1 MKVTTTDNLNQVF
14 KKQKTFL
21 GNLKVPVI
29 GLNMTAP
36 IGFDARHGEVDP
48 VDQAELQAKAA
59 AMIAEVTDDLANA
72 VQLALDK
79 ALRSTV
85 WAWEGGSRD
94 IVDTGELARSGE
106 VTASAKGISVTYSAP
121 YATLVHNGGYIYPY
135 GNKRARP
142 IYLLGRPWVS
152 AVLYGTGPVK
162 KFDFD
167 GWLSNRLA

>member
-1 MKVTTTDNLNQVF
+1 MKVTTTDNLNKVF

-21 GNLKVPVI
+21 GNLQVPVI
-29 GLNMTAP
+29 GLQMTAP
-36 IGFDARHGEVDP
+36 IGFDARYDEVDP
-48 VDQAELQAKAA
+48 VNEAELQARVA

-79 ALRSTV
+79 ALRSAV

-94 IVDTGELARSGE
+94 IVDTGELVRSGQ
-106 VTASAKGISVTYSAP
+106 VTASAEGISVTYSAP
-121 YATLVHNGGYIYPY
+121 YANLVHNGGYIYPY

-142 IYLLGRPWVS
+142 IYLPGRPWVS
-152 AVLYGTGPVK
+152 SVLYGGGPVE

-167 GWLSNRLA
+167 RWLSNRIG